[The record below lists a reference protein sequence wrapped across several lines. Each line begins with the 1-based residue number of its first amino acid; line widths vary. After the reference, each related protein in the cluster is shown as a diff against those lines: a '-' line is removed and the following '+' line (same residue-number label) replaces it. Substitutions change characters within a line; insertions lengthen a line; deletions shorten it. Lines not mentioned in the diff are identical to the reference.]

1 MTPQMAEGEI
11 PGTHYG
17 FSESGWTNMD
27 IFDTWFKRLFLRYA
41 PASRP
46 LILFMDGHSLH
57 YRPDM
62 LSLASESGIIIFTL
76 PPNTT
81 HLFIRQGGFWPV

>member
-1 MTPQMAEGEI
+1 MATGEI

-17 FSESGWTNMD
+17 FSENGWTNS
-27 IFDTWFKRLFLRYA
+27 ILFEFMRYA

-46 LILFMDGHSLH
+46 LILFMDGHSSH
-57 YRPDM
+57 YFPETIT
-62 LSLASESGIIIFTL
+62 LAAENGIIIFTL

-81 HLFIRQGGFWPV
+81 HLTQLKGFWSLQATLAKSLP